1 MRKWFILAAFILFIA
16 FLALPFNFL
25 FAAPG
30 LLTNADFET
39 GDFTGWTTY
48 IDPAHLLNN
57 VSIETEG
64 GGSNSYARIDSY
76 TGDSYIL
83 QKIPISSPYLSLSF
97 DVRSDSDTG
106 MRSFYLK
113 VELLDDG
120 DNVIASAVVTDT
132 NYYPEWTTI
141 VYNTNWLLPLLPPGI
156 VDATKSI
163 NIFFGV
169 DNSEAQPAITDFDN
183 IILTYEETEEEE
195 VNPVSEKKVWVR
207 DREMTCFKVWIND
220 DNNFEFVFWWEYANN
235 NWVQIYDMSGN
246 PVFEIDMEKG
256 NPHFEAP
263 LPDGMY
269 TVKTFHEAGK
279 ILQEFIIAKP

>member
-1 MRKWFILAAFILFIA
+1 MKKWFIPVASILFIA
-16 FLALPFNFL
+16 LLALPFNFL

-48 IDPAHLLNN
+48 IDPSHAFNN

-83 QKIPISSPYLSLSF
+83 QKIPVSSPYLSMSLE
-97 DVRSDSDTG
+97 VRNNINTYID
-106 MRSFYLK
+106 SFYIK

-120 DNVIASAVVTDT
+120 DNVIASGTLTDT
-132 NYYPEWTTI
+132 NNYPEWTTLVFNAI
-141 VYNTNWLLPLLPPGI
+141 GLLPLLPPGTI
-156 VDATKSI
+156 AATKAI

-183 IILTYEETEEEE
+183 IILTYQETEE
-195 VNPVSEKKVWVR
+195 VGSASEKKVWVR
-207 DREMTCFKVWIND
+207 DHDITCYQVWVND

-246 PVFEIDMEKG
+246 LVFEIDMKKG
-256 NPHFEAP
+256 NTHFEAP

-269 TVKTFHEAGK
+269 TVKTLHEAGN
-279 ILQEFIIAKP
+279 ILQEFIIGKP